1 MKYQLEYI
9 HFHAG
14 SQNQMDLTVM
24 KAESVPLWVCH
35 PSVIRFEKGFQGG
48 KSAAVDKTRGGL
60 LTQQC
65 SRSVMFLVA
74 PGSFAKDNLVHIPAS
89 ELRACVGELP

>member
-14 SQNQMDLTVM
+14 SQNQMDLTLM

-35 PSVIRFEKGFQGG
+35 PSVIHFEKGFQGG
-48 KSAAVDKTRGGL
+48 KSAAVDKGRAPNSSAAGL
-60 LTQQC
+60 SHFWWQFC
-65 SRSVMFLVA
+65 
-74 PGSFAKDNLVHIPAS
+74 
-89 ELRACVGELP
+89 